1 MNYPAVD
8 ALIDT
13 MNRQRSVDQFQTR
26 FNLPYQ
32 TQLNL
37 AGISSAEPRIPGSS
51 QALDAAIQSM
61 YLPSG
66 FQGTQRFSGLGIPS
80 LSMGTMGASNISQY
94 PLGQTLSACA
104 PGITCAP
111 GCSPLEWN
119 QTLGNVPYG
128 TSGWNQNI
136 RNMPCGTFGLNQ
148 ARGNVFANQNLG
160 NVPYGT
166 SGWNQNL
173 INQNASF
180 APLGSQYGSSQTGVF
195 GRQFANQPF
204 SQGFSP
210 YQYGILSGATDCPL
224 RTTSGQLAYQQ
235 PTAQSEK
242 ILHGLLLDKLE
253 GLRATNWVEDALDL
267 LKGQRSTD
275 HIWNLLA
282 SGVAVDPMIVAQAIK
297 VDRTVDFKVAEVI
310 QNICN
315 YRRRNSEAVHLS
327 EHLMS
332 GKVYDGPIF
341 NSVKEQS
348 KIAAMNVA
356 KNQLVDLHALY
367 GRI

>member
-128 TSGWNQNI
+128 TSGWNQN
-136 RNMPCGTFGLNQ
+136 
-148 ARGNVFANQNLG
+148 
-160 NVPYGT
+160 
-166 SGWNQNL
+166 L

-253 GLRATNWVEDALDL
+253 NLKVTNWVEDALNL
-267 LKGQRSTD
+267 LKGERSVD
-275 HIWNLLA
+275 KVCQLLSSGA
-282 SGVAVDPMIVAQAIK
+282 TVDPRMFIQAIQADRLVDVGVAELIEKLMH
-297 VDRTVDFKVAEVI
+297 
-310 QNICN
+310 
-315 YRRRNSEAVHLS
+315 YRRRNCEAAHLT

-332 GKVYDGPIF
+332 GKVYDGPTF
-341 NSVKEQS
+341 NSVTHQAKM
-348 KIAAMNVA
+348 AAMDVV
-356 KNQLVDLHALY
+356 KRRLIDLYAIS
-367 GRI
+367 GRV

>member
-119 QTLGNVPYG
+119 QT
-128 TSGWNQNI
+128 
-136 RNMPCGTFGLNQ
+136 
-148 ARGNVFANQNLG
+148 LG